1 MDEAILSQSWRG
13 IQEKGLIVVCNRDG
27 LRRKVKILNANNDNF
42 LSVEDSGYLN
52 WISVNAWGEIEA
64 EDYEKYI
71 FSEDVSNGIMMC
83 FDAGECI
90 AGFLWSV

>member
-1 MDEAILSQSWRG
+1 M
-13 IQEKGLIVVCNRDG
+13 
-27 LRRKVKILNANNDNF
+27 
-42 LSVEDSGYLN
+42 EDSGYMN

-83 FDAGECI
+83 FDAGERI

>member
-42 LSVEDSGYLN
+42 L
-52 WISVNAWGEIEA
+52 
-64 EDYEKYI
+64 
-71 FSEDVSNGIMMC
+71 
-83 FDAGECI
+83 
-90 AGFLWSV
+90 

>member
-13 IQEKGLIVVCNRDG
+13 IQEKGLIVVCNGDG

-52 WISVNAWGEIEA
+52 WISVNAW
-64 EDYEKYI
+64 
-71 FSEDVSNGIMMC
+71 
-83 FDAGECI
+83 
-90 AGFLWSV
+90 